1 MRVPGFKTARDVS
14 RMTMGPWK
22 RGLVL
27 GDMALGGCREIE
39 RERERERE
47 RENKR
52 QKAHRERQ
60 REKGKEAETERSGG
74 EREDGK
80 RKGRLRNKTP
90 P

>member
-14 RMTMGPWK
+14 RMTMGPWE

-47 RENKR
+47 
-52 QKAHRERQ
+52 
-60 REKGKEAETERSGG
+60 
-74 EREDGK
+74 
-80 RKGRLRNKTP
+80 
-90 P
+90 